1 MALLFFTILEIK
13 TFSSS
18 DKSLLGVYILEV
30 GNSYRKDLT
39 FENNLRKKIAEWND
53 NMNKENYCFL

>member
-1 MALLFFTILEIK
+1 MASLFFTILEKK